1 LISPVIEMTQKR
13 NVNTTQNFLSSQ
25 TNMETKAS
33 QIDQL
38 RSVEAKV
45 SKLIARYQGLQ
56 RELSTALSEI
66 KRLETALGEKEQ
78 EIKNFQNQENI
89 GKIVNTIAADAA
101 NATELKLKINEYIR
115 EIDKCIAYLRD

>member
-1 LISPVIEMTQKR
+1 
-13 NVNTTQNFLSSQ
+13 
-25 TNMETKAS
+25 METKAS
-33 QIDQL
+33 QLDQL
-38 RSVEAKV
+38 RSVEANV

-56 RELSTALSEI
+56 RELGSAQAEI
-66 KRLETALGEKEQ
+66 KRLEAALGEKEQ
-78 EIKNFQNQENI
+78 EIKNFQTQENI

>member
-1 LISPVIEMTQKR
+1 
-13 NVNTTQNFLSSQ
+13 
-25 TNMETKAS
+25 METKAS

-56 RELSTALSEI
+56 RELANAQVEI
-66 KRLETALGEKEQ
+66 KKLETALGEKEQ

>member
-1 LISPVIEMTQKR
+1 
-13 NVNTTQNFLSSQ
+13 
-25 TNMETKAS
+25 METKVT
-33 QIDQL
+33 QLDQL

-56 RELSTALSEI
+56 RELANAKAEI
-66 KRLETALGEKEQ
+66 TRLQTELGEKEQ

>member
-1 LISPVIEMTQKR
+1 M
-13 NVNTTQNFLSSQ
+13 
-25 TNMETKAS
+25 
-33 QIDQL
+33 
-38 RSVEAKV
+38 
-45 SKLIARYQGLQ
+45 SKLA
-56 RELSTALSEI
+56 
-66 KRLETALGEKEQ
+66 

>member
-1 LISPVIEMTQKR
+1 MPAPTGTG
-13 NVNTTQNFLSSQ
+13 NVP
-25 TNMETKAS
+25 METQDS
-33 QIDQL
+33 HLDQL
-38 RSVEAKV
+38 RSIEAKV

-56 RELSTALSEI
+56 RELATAQAEI
-66 KRLETALGEKEQ
+66 KRLQAALGDHEL
-78 EIKNFQNQENI
+78 EIKNFQNRENI